1 MKSNTFDGIEYILD
15 ETTNL
20 VQKHAK
26 HYVSE
31 SEELKRY
38 DTHHNT
44 LEDNRYIKYFNTIIS
59 QFIEPNLKAGTIL
72 DFGSGQ
78 AKILAYLMTD
88 KPVFSYDLFYFPET
102 NLLKVKYDNIVLIET
117 VEHFQDPLHYFKLLT
132 SMLNQHGR
140 LIIQTLFKPDLSEFG
155 DWWYVRDNTHVSFY
169 DLKVFKYLA
178 TKLNL
183 EIIYTNNKNEIVLKK
198 I

>member
-1 MKSNTFDGIEYILD
+1 MKSNIFDGIEYILD
-15 ETTNL
+15 ETSNL
-20 VQKHAK
+20 VQKHAR

-44 LEDNRYIKYFNTIIS
+44 LEDDGYVDYFSTIIS

-78 AKILAYLMTD
+78 AKILAYLMPKKT
-88 KPVFSYDLFYFPET
+88 VFSYDLFYFPET
-102 NLLKVKYDNIVLIET
+102 NLLKNKYDNIVLIET
-117 VEHFQDPLHYFKLLT
+117 VEHFQDPLYYFKLLIT
-132 SMLNQHGR
+132 MLKPQGR
-140 LIIQTLFKPDLSEFG
+140 LLIHTLFKPDLSEFG
-155 DWWYVRDNTHVSFY
+155 DWWYVRDTTHVSFY

-178 TKLNL
+178 NKLNL
-183 EIIYTNNKNEIVLKK
+183 EIVYTNNKNEIVLKK